1 MLNLRQLEVFRAV
14 ISSGSF
20 TAAGQQLQMSQPAVT
35 KAIRRMED
43 QLGFALFLRD
53 RGRIAPTP
61 EASSLFAEV
70 DKVFHTIGI
79 VEKYAH
85 DLKEAQSGVLT
96 LASTPTMSCGFL
108 TEAIA
113 RFRQERSRVRV
124 WLQTTTTKE
133 TLALAATNQV
143 DLGLIYAPAEE
154 SAVHSI
160 PLFDAEVV
168 CVVRRD
174 NPLVSQKSIAPLDLV
189 GHSVITNVRNQ
200 PLHDLVDR
208 AFGEEGLN
216 RQVMIGTNNTVTAC
230 ALVRSGGGVAI
241 VEPMGVAELFPELVL
256 LPISPSIVLTPR
268 IVHSR
273 TVRPSRVA
281 RRFLRTLNEVL
292 GIPQDDCG
300 LH

>member
-14 ISSGSF
+14 ILTSSF

-43 QLGFALFLRD
+43 QLGFALFLRSK
-53 RGRIAPTP
+53 GRIAPTP

-70 DKVFHTIGI
+70 DKVFHSIGI

-113 RFRQERSRVRV
+113 RYRQERPRVRV
-124 WLQTTTTKE
+124 WLQTTTTKDTV
-133 TLALAATNQV
+133 TLAAANQV
-143 DLGLIYAPAEE
+143 DMGLIYAPADE
-154 SAVHSI
+154 SSVHSI
-160 PLFDAEVV
+160 PLFEAQVV

-174 NPLVSQKSIAPLDLV
+174 NPLASRKSVTPLDLA

-200 PLHDLVDR
+200 PLHDLVGG

-230 ALVRSGGGVAI
+230 ALVRSGGGVAV
-241 VEPMGVAELFPELVL
+241 VEPMGLAELFPELVL

-268 IVHSR
+268 VVHSR
-273 TVRPSRVA
+273 TVPLSRVA
-281 RRFLRTLNEVL
+281 RRFLLTLNEVL
-292 GIPQDDCG
+292 GLP
-300 LH
+300 